1 MDAGFPKYLGIGD
14 FRSISNNRPVYVHCR
29 GGRGRTGTVVGC
41 YLVRHGLTGQGALER
56 IKELRRNEP
65 TGHLPSPEAREQVE
79 MVLSWEKLD
88 KKT

>member
-1 MDAGFPKYLGIGD
+1 
-14 FRSISNNRPVYVHCR
+14 
-29 GGRGRTGTVVGC
+29 VGC